1 MTYVLGITGGIAS
14 GKSTVTN
21 YLKRKQIPVVD
32 GDVIARQI
40 VEKGQPALEEIIQEF
55 GPEMVDA
62 NGQLI
67 RKKLGALIFSDATKR
82 QKLDALLDPFLR
94 EAISCAITHFA
105 QQGNALIVV
114 DLPLLFEAGYQNL
127 MDGVAVV
134 DVDEQQQVHR
144 LMNRDQLSEEMAR
157 QRIESQ
163 MPLEQ
168 KRKLA
173 DFIFDN
179 SQSKAH
185 TQEQVASW
193 LEQHFK
199 NL

>member
-1 MTYVLGITGGIAS
+1 M
-14 GKSTVTN
+14 
-21 YLKRKQIPVVD
+21 
-32 GDVIARQI
+32 
-40 VEKGQPALEEIIQEF
+40 
-55 GPEMVDA
+55 
-62 NGQLI
+62 
-67 RKKLGALIFSDATKR
+67 
-82 QKLDALLDPFLR
+82 
-94 EAISCAITHFA
+94 
-105 QQGNALIVV
+105 

-144 LMNRDQLSEEMAR
+144 LMNRDQLTEEMAR